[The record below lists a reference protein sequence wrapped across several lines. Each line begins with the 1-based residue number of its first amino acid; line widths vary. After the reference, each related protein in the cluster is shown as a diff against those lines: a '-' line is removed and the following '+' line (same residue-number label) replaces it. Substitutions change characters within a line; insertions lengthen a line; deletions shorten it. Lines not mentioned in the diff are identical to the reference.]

1 MPLNKGYISS
11 NENVTTISLKNR
23 SSESRDDEIVEQKEV
38 RIAVTS
44 DDEEVSFYSFK
55 LFIFVVLFFF
65 FLLSLGFSFY
75 SLM

>member
-55 LFIFVVLFFF
+55 LFIFVVIF
-65 FLLSLGFSFY
+65 FLSFCSLWVSHFTR
-75 SLM
+75 